1 MVTSIVLK
9 LPNVATMPK
18 FFETMKSLWRTP
30 IPKGSRKRI
39 FKLFYVGMIP
49 HFGEADKMDADFIV
63 SYDTMYDNRSYRAD
77 WEQVTDS
84 DDSEEELNE
93 YGQPLIVLPWEME
106 V

>member
-18 FFETMKSLWRTP
+18 FFETKKKPAEIRQSP
-30 IPKGSRKRI
+30 QAPKNAFQIVYG
-39 FKLFYVGMIP
+39 GMIP

-77 WEQVTDS
+77 WEQVNDS
-84 DDSEEELNE
+84 DDSEGELNE
-93 YGQPLIVLPWEME
+93 YGQPEIVLPWEME